1 MQETISLEH
10 MYLKSSNKQV
20 EKAVAKV
27 PDEHLMQWSFL
38 LHGSETK
45 AVSFFRQ
52 SWYSD
57 VVKKG
62 EVSAICVKRRI

>member
-1 MQETISLEH
+1 MH
-10 MYLKSSNKQV
+10 LKSSSRQA
-20 EKAVAKV
+20 ERAVAKV
-27 PDEHLMQWSFL
+27 PDGYLKQWSFL

-62 EVSAICVKRRI
+62 EVSAICAKRRI